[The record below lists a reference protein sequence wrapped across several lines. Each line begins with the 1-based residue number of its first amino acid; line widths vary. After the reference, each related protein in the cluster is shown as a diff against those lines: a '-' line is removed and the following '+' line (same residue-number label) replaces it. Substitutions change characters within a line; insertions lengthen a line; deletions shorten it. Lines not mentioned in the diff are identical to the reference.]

1 LVKPYGMGDLTIRV
15 NRALAKS
22 VTPFKG

>member
-1 LVKPYGMGDLTIRV
+1 MLNV

-22 VTPFKG
+22 DR